1 MGLPMSITKFLRIAF
16 LWNISCGCFC
26 NLRGPSQFC
35 SINYKFLWRTE
46 NESKLLKGV
55 LTWKPICRPGD
66 ISADQFN
73 FINAFIRENK
83 SYNSFRWTVYMSALF
98 CKQQVWKRWSAQK
111 MFSWK
116 AQFFWSILP
125 HACSVEFTNHPACFC
140 WWFCCIRIFRF
151 IIIIITIWIFC
162 CCVWQGRYSCIAIIN
177 IAGFSFIIVWKNFI
191 NIIIIL

>member
-1 MGLPMSITKFLRIAF
+1 MFLKKGAFKNFAIFARKHLCWSLFFDKVVSLKASKFVIKSLQHMGLPMSITKFLRIAF

-73 FINAFIRENK
+73 FINAFIWKNK

-125 HACSVEFTNHPACFC
+125 HACSVEFTNHPAC
-140 WWFCCIRIFRF
+140 
-151 IIIIITIWIFC
+151 
-162 CCVWQGRYSCIAIIN
+162 SC
-177 IAGFSFIIVWKNFI
+177 
-191 NIIIIL
+191 